1 VLNLKT
7 GLFLSAAL
15 FASSSFADT
24 QAVELSALSN
34 GTEVEATYMASC
46 FACHSTGAAGAPKV
60 GPGNADAWTARL
72 EKGMDQVVTNAIAG
86 INNMPPKGLCFTCND
101 DDIKQLVEYMVDS
114 SK

>member
-24 QAVELSALSN
+24 QAVELSQLSN

-101 DDIKQLVEYMVDS
+101 DDIKQLVQYMVDS

>member
-7 GLFLSAAL
+7 GVFLSAAL

-34 GTEVEATYMASC
+34 GTEAEATYMASC

>member
-1 VLNLKT
+1 MLNLKT
-7 GLFLSAAL
+7 GIFLSAAL

-24 QAVELSALSN
+24 QAVELSQLSN

-72 EKGMDQVVTNAIAG
+72 EKGMDQIVTNAIAG

-101 DDIKQLVEYMVDS
+101 DDIKLLVEYMIDS

>member
-1 VLNLKT
+1 MLNLKT

>member
-1 VLNLKT
+1 MLNLKT

-24 QAVELSALSN
+24 QAVELSQLSN

-101 DDIKQLVEYMVDS
+101 DDIKQLVQYMVDS